1 MEWAIRLERRDFSLL
16 GRQALPFI
24 GKAQLLLYQPRQWRS
39 LPLLGEAQFLP
50 YQSELT
56 SSVAFD
62 PNF

>member
-16 GRQALPFI
+16 GE
-24 GKAQLLLYQPRQWRS
+24 AQFLLYQPRQWRS

-56 SSVAFD
+56 SLVAFD